1 MDQVFDFTC
10 MTRDGT
16 SPVAILQ
23 VSALSSTG
31 RTSDFSGSL
40 MRGERLR
47 SHQSHAA
54 QPAVVPPK
62 NNLSHNRLLSKGL
75 PTKSLVHKPAFDLS
89 GAQGA
94 LWRIRLKD

>member
-1 MDQVFDFTC
+1 MLVSLDSLILLCV
-10 MTRDGT
+10 TRDKT
-16 SPVAILQ
+16 NPVAILQ
-23 VSALSSTG
+23 VSARGLTG
-31 RTSDFSGSL
+31 RTETSDFSGSL

-75 PTKSLVHKPAFDLS
+75 PTKGGEPC
-89 GAQGA
+89 AQAGF
-94 LWRIRLKD
+94 